1 MIKLPNLQFIFAGIM
16 IFLIFSLTPTTV
28 YSNEI
33 NKMISTIDSP
43 YDVSLQYI
51 IRDNQNTLICVVE
64 STVTKYYDS
73 TITLDYLNTHKNH
86 TTIQKNNQL
95 FDYVIIKD
103 SWRVGEG
110 DSFLSTPKHA
120 IRDMESGEFTIFF
133 SARTNACAVQPG
145 DVVIAYWKILY
156 SQNSLF
162 S

>member
-73 TITLDYLNTHKNH
+73 TITLDYLNAHKSH
-86 TTIQKNNQL
+86 TTIQKNNQM

-133 SARTNACAVQPG
+133 SARTNACAVQSG

-156 SQNSLF
+156 LQN
-162 S
+162 

>member
-1 MIKLPNLQFIFAGIM
+1 MMIKLPNLQFILTMIM
-16 IFLIFSLTPTTV
+16 IFVIFSMTPVTV

-33 NKMISTIDSP
+33 NEMISTIDSP

-51 IRDNQNTLICVVE
+51 VRDNQNTLVCVVE

-73 TITLDYLNTHKNH
+73 ILTLDYLNAHQNH

-110 DSFLSTPKHA
+110 DSFLSTPKHV
-120 IRDMESGEFTIFF
+120 IRDMDSREFTIFF

-145 DVVIAYWKILY
+145 DIVTVYWKILY
-156 SQNSLF
+156 L
-162 S
+162 